1 MVHRSSPL
9 VATASLPRPFGS
21 NLTWNFARKAASW
34 LVPEGLLLGAAVASL
49 RVDALRGP
57 IGEFAPFY
65 PIVVFGLGFL
75 LALRFQRSRLVFALV
90 VLALVEWGLD
100 RTRAGDVG
108 RFVWQAAAVL
118 LPLNLAVIMLMT
130 ERGIFTRI
138 GLARIAVLLAQVGGI
153 AAAVKY
159 APSRA
164 GAIVSHEAL
173 PAEWFTGTPLAQL
186 PFFAFL
192 LGAALIITGIVFR
205 ASPTGRAFLWAL
217 VAAFLALHSVD
228 TPVAA
233 TIYGSTAGLILVVAV
248 IEASYLMAYQDALT
262 GLPARRALTEAL
274 QRVNGKFTIAMVDV
288 DHFKKLNDRYGHE
301 VGDQVLRMVASRLE
315 GVSNGGRAFRYG
327 GEEFAILFA
336 RDGVED
342 CLPELEALRRTV
354 EESKFTVRRRL
365 QRRKPTRS
373 KNGGGNGRARPQ
385 ITVTVSIGAAESNGR
400 QDAPEQVVQAAD
412 RALYRAKDAGR
423 NRVES

>member
-1 MVHRSSPL
+1 M
-9 VATASLPRPFGS
+9 
-21 NLTWNFARKAASW
+21 
-34 LVPEGLLLGAAVASL
+34 PEGLLLGAAIAAL
-49 RVDALRGP
+49 HLDALREP
-57 IGEFAPFY
+57 MRQFAPFA

-90 VLALVEWGLD
+90 ILALLEWGLD
-100 RTRAGDVG
+100 RTRSGEVG

-118 LPLNLAVIMLMT
+118 LPVNLAAVMLMT

-138 GLARIAVLLAQVGGI
+138 GLARIVIMLAQVGAI
-153 AAAVKY
+153 AAVARY
-159 APSRA
+159 APSR
-164 GAIVSHEAL
+164 GESLVSYQAF
-173 PAEWFTGTPLAQL
+173 PADLFSWTPLGQPAL
-186 PFFAFL
+186 LAFVV
-192 LGAALIITGIVFR
+192 GATLIITGIVFR
-205 ASPTGRAFLWAL
+205 ASTTGRAFLWAL
-217 VAAFLALHSVD
+217 VATFLALHSVD

-248 IEASYLMAYQDALT
+248 IEGSYLMAYQDGLT

-274 QRVNGKFTIAMVDV
+274 QRVTGKFTVAMVDV
-288 DHFKKLNDRYGHE
+288 DHFKKLNDRYGHD
-301 VGDQVLRMVASRLE
+301 VGDQVLRMVASRLAK
-315 GVSNGGRAFRYG
+315 VSNGGRAFRYG

-336 RDGVED
+336 GESVEE
-342 CLPELEALRRTV
+342 CLTELEALRQTV

-365 QRRKPTRS
+365 QRRKPAKAS
-373 KNGGGNGRARPQ
+373 NGGRPTKARPQ

-400 QDAPEQVVQAAD
+400 RETPEHVVQAAD

>member
-1 MVHRSSPL
+1 MGHHSSPL
-9 VATASLPRPFGS
+9 VATASLPRPIGS
-21 NLTWNFARKAASW
+21 SLTWNFARKAASR
-34 LVPEGLLLGAAVASL
+34 LIPEGLLFGAAVASL
-49 RVDALRGP
+49 RVDALREP
-57 IGEFAPFY
+57 ISEFAPFY

-75 LALRFQRSRLVFALV
+75 LALRFQRSRLVFALI

-100 RTRAGDVG
+100 HTRAGEVG

-118 LPLNLAVIMLMT
+118 VPLNLAAIMLMT

-138 GLARIAVLLAQVGGI
+138 GLARIALLLAQVGGI

-159 APSRA
+159 APARA
-164 GAIVSHEAL
+164 GAIVSYEAL
-173 PAEWFTGTPLAQL
+173 PGEWFTWTPLAQL
-186 PFFAFL
+186 PLFAFL

-228 TPVAA
+228 THVAA
-233 TIYGSTAGLILVVAV
+233 TIYGATAGLILVVAV

-288 DHFKKLNDRYGHE
+288 DHFKKLNDRYGHD
-301 VGDQVLRMVASRLE
+301 VGDQVLRMVASRLN

-336 RDGVED
+336 GDDIEE
-342 CLPELEALRRTV
+342 CLPELEALRRTI
-354 EESKFTVRRRL
+354 EASKFTVRRRL
-365 QRRKPTRS
+365 QRRKPT
-373 KNGGGNGRARPQ
+373 KGGNGGRARPQ

-400 QDAPEQVVQAAD
+400 QDAPEHVVQAAD